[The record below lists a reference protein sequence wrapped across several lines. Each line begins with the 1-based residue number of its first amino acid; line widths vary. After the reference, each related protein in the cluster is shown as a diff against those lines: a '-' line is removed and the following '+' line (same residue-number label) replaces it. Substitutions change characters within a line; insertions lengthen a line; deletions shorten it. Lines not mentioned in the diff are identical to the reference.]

1 MSGPYQIDDS
11 LALDFPSSTHY
22 SYSLM
27 VVQGNQTLRYR
38 VLESVVSIHTCTF
51 TSGGVSTDAM
61 RCEQNLLPL
70 SVRSVHPV
78 TLLEDLAHVAVGVLL
93 GSALYSFSSG
103 RRTMYSSTGPNVHPQ
118 YRSSSDLSPS
128 LPIWSELRYLPR
140 FHRVVEWVERG
151 GWTCRS
157 HCRYT
162 GLRIPRAHPGRPTRP
177 GPAHWRSARRSWGI
191 STMNRALAH
200 VNAACPTAASASKS
214 VVRNCLFLCGSYSTI
229 GASMAD
235 PKPGFRDDRQRNQS
249 RQEREPHRRPIHVV
263 PQGRIEEVGSHV
275 A

>member
-93 GSALYSFSSG
+93 GSVLFQLGTTYHVQLHRSERPPTISIQLRPFSVTS
-103 RRTMYSSTGPNVHPQ
+103 
-118 YRSSSDLSPS
+118 
-128 LPIWSELRYLPR
+128 YL
-140 FHRVVEWVERG
+140 E
-151 GWTCRS
+151 
-157 HCRYT
+157 
-162 GLRIPRAHPGRPTRP
+162 
-177 GPAHWRSARRSWGI
+177 
-191 STMNRALAH
+191 
-200 VNAACPTAASASKS
+200 
-214 VVRNCLFLCGSYSTI
+214 
-229 GASMAD
+229 
-235 PKPGFRDDRQRNQS
+235 
-249 RQEREPHRRPIHVV
+249 
-263 PQGRIEEVGSHV
+263 
-275 A
+275 